1 VGGQG
6 EGGSGGGT
14 SMALV
19 TGDGNREGE
28 VLGCSHFQRGRQGG
42 EVAPRCQRRTTQ

>member
-14 SMALV
+14 SMV
-19 TGDGNREGE
+19 SVMGDGNREGE
-28 VLGCSHFQRGRQGG
+28 TMG
-42 EVAPRCQRRTTQ
+42 